1 VTFAAG
7 LAASGLRP
15 VVAIYSTFLQRAF
28 DQILHDVCIQH
39 LPVIF
44 CLDRAGLVGDDGA
57 THQGVFDLS
66 YLRLMPGIVIMAPSD
81 LQELADMLL
90 TAVQHDGPIA
100 IRYPRGSCPAP
111 WQKREPRAIPIGRGR
126 TLREG
131 SDVALVACGSCVAV
145 AQEAAALLESGGVS
159 PEVID
164 ARFVKPL
171 DEQRICKAARKCG
184 RMVVLEENAL
194 AGGFGSAVLELLASE
209 APECRVRRVGVPDR
223 FVEHDSQQA
232 QRREVGLTA
241 ENVAARAMELM
252 AGRGKRNVRP
262 VESPE
267 RI

>member
-1 VTFAAG
+1 
-7 LAASGLRP
+7 
-15 VVAIYSTFLQRAF
+15 
-28 DQILHDVCIQH
+28 
-39 LPVIF
+39 
-44 CLDRAGLVGDDGA
+44 
-57 THQGVFDLS
+57 
-66 YLRLMPGIVIMAPSD
+66 
-81 LQELADMLL
+81 
-90 TAVQHDGPIA
+90 
-100 IRYPRGSCPAP
+100 
-111 WQKREPRAIPIGRGR
+111 
-126 TLREG
+126 
-131 SDVALVACGSCVAV
+131 VALVACGSCVAV
-145 AQEAAALLESGGVS
+145 AQEAAELLEAGGVS

-194 AGGFGSAVLELLASE
+194 AGGFGSALLELLASE

-241 ENVAARAMELM
+241 ENVAERAMELM
-252 AGRGKRNVRP
+252 AGRGKRDVRP